1 MSDTAVVDPK
11 TLKHHFVV
19 YVLFFFDD
27 SVIRYV
33 GITQFEKDRAKQ
45 HYQCMSG
52 APRVVQARIAYGQCR
67 SKVVA
72 GLYATLRE
80 AQALET
86 YLMRKFDTLVKET
99 KESIEMRL
107 SDQNPKRLPW
117 PDVSLYP
124 DVPASHQLNCK
135 PSVSMTK
142 YLHEI
147 RAAGKAYEAG
157 QTPAPELTDAQQKE
171 LHTLVE
177 SHWAGE
183 EWLTTGQADDPCGIV
198 FDVDTPFAQAR
209 ELKEQY
215 EDMPAHAFV
224 DRELVAGQLYTLR
237 KHSLGDE
244 DADAEVA
251 GMVRLW
257 EKTVHPDNQRLKGKP
272 LTAGYAAALF
282 GVAYQWCGEF
292 EESLLLT
299 RLGIDTATAAEEEIS
314 HATFHSSYSTLE
326 RNAVLRAL
334 TWRRWTEAN
343 EGLAPKEKGRA
354 EPIQPEQAKVA
365 RALIKW
371 RNGNGADGSARRF
384 QSMYLLLLRHYHW
397 FAYFVR
403 GEFAT
408 GGDATCVARDVNR
421 GLQLGFGTTT
431 EVKAGLAAR
440 VFQSTCSVC
449 GYPSKK
455 SKGFNNFLNGQN
467 AALVDVYLKPGGA
480 LTLARVEALRALHES
495 NTEKSK
501 ARGDEATAKTRAA
514 VEASGR
520 SKKPRVEAAG
530 ATSE

>member
-1 MSDTAVVDPK
+1 MPDNKIVYPVDA
-11 TLKHHFVV
+11 TYYFLV
-19 YVLFFFDD
+19 YVLFFFGDN
-27 SVIRYV
+27 VIRYV
-33 GITQFEKDRAKQ
+33 GLTRFEKDRAKQ
-45 HYQCMSG
+45 HYQAMSG

-107 SDQNPKRLPW
+107 SDQNPKHLPW
-117 PDVSLYP
+117 PDVSLFP

-142 YLHEI
+142 YLHEVW
-147 RAAGKAYEAG
+147 AAGKAYEAG
-157 QTPAPELTDAQQKE
+157 ETPPPDLTEAQQKQ

-177 SHWAGE
+177 SHWEGE
-183 EWLTTGQADDPCGIV
+183 EWLTTGQADDSCGIV
-198 FDVDTPFAQAR
+198 FDVDSPFAQAR
-209 ELKEQY
+209 DLKEQY

-299 RLGIDTATAAEEEIS
+299 RLGIDTATAAEEKIP
-314 HATFHSSYSTLE
+314 HANRHASTEMLE
-326 RNAVLRAL
+326 RASVLTAL
-334 TWRRWTEAN
+334 RWRQWADANDGRKPKDTGKSDAEQPHEAK
-343 EGLAPKEKGRA
+343 LAIA
-354 EPIQPEQAKVA
+354 MYN
-365 RALIKW
+365 W
-371 RNGNGADGSARRF
+371 RKGNGTAPRVR
-384 QSMYLLLLRHYHW
+384 QSLFLLLLRHHNW
-397 FAYFVR
+397 FSHFVR
-403 GEFAT
+403 GEHANGT
-408 GGDATCVARDVNR
+408 TAKLDEDVNHY
-421 GLQLGFGTTT
+421 LQLGFGTRE
-431 EVKAGLAAR
+431 EVKAGEAVR
-440 VFQSTCSVC
+440 TIPHNCDVC
-449 GYPSKK
+449 GAKHRTSQTLRD
-455 SKGFNNFLNGQN
+455 FLYGNL
-467 AALVDVYLKPGGA
+467 ASRASAILKPGGA
-480 LTLARVEALRALHES
+480 LTMQRAAKLKSIHEG
-495 NTEKSK
+495 NMEKSRMK
-501 ARGDEATAKTRAA
+501 IEAGNAKKKVAIQ
-514 VEASGR
+514 ASGR